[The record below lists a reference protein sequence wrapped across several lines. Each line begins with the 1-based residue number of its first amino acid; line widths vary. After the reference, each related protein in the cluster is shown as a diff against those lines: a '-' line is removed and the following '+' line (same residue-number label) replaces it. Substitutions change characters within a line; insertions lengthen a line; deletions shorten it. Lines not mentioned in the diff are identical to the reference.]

1 MNFVA
6 MLRNLFCCSLLLAAS
21 ALTLSARDS
30 TGRKSGIDPLPAPVR
45 PAFEEKDVFVTV
57 AYGFGNF
64 LRSTFEASGVEK
76 GNQVR
81 TSIGPLMA
89 KGEWALSN
97 NLGFGVNFAIMSL
110 KNEWTDTFSRT
121 TGSGTYSGW
130 SALARVNYHMKP
142 GRFFDPYLGF
152 GVGYRRDRIKESTSD
167 PSTGNKFEEDVLL
180 IPFNLGMDLTL
191 GFRLMVT
198 ERLGMMMETGIA
210 KGVVQLGLVY
220 RP

>member
-1 MNFVA
+1 
-6 MLRNLFCCSLLLAAS
+6 MLRKLLLCF
-21 ALTLSARDS
+21 ALIVAHHITLSATDTTR
-30 TGRKSGIDPLPAPVR
+30 RKTEAVRLISGER
-45 PAFEEKDVFVTV
+45 PAFAEKDAFISV

-76 GNQVR
+76 ANQIR
-81 TSIGPLMA
+81 TSTGPLMA

-97 NLGFGVNFAIMSL
+97 NLGFGVNFAFMSL
-110 KNEWTDTFSRT
+110 KNEWTDTFAHT
-121 TGSGTYSGW
+121 TGTGTYNGW

-152 GVGYRRDRIKESTSD
+152 GVGYRRDRIKETTSN
-167 PSTGNKFEEDVLL
+167 PSSGNKFKEEVLL
-180 IPFNLGMDLTL
+180 IPFNLGMDLTI
-191 GFRLMVT
+191 GFRLMAT
-198 ERLGMMMETGIA
+198 EHLGMMMETGIA

>member
-1 MNFVA
+1 MFFTV
-6 MLRNLFCCSLLLAAS
+6 FQIK
-21 ALTLSARDS
+21 LSAADS
-30 TGRKSGIDPLPAPVR
+30 TRRKAESSPQITTER
-45 PAFEEKDVFVTV
+45 PAFAEKDVFLSV

-97 NLGFGVNFAIMSL
+97 NLGFGVNFAMMSL
-110 KNEWTDTFSRT
+110 KNEWTDTMANT
-121 TGSGTYSGW
+121 SGTGTYNGW

-152 GVGYRRDRIKESTSD
+152 GVGYRRDQIKESTSN
-167 PSTGNKFEEDVLL
+167 PSSGNKFEEEVLL
-180 IPFNLGMDLTL
+180 IPFNLGMDLTI
-191 GFRLMVT
+191 GFRLMAT

-210 KGVVQLGLVY
+210 KGIVQLGLVY